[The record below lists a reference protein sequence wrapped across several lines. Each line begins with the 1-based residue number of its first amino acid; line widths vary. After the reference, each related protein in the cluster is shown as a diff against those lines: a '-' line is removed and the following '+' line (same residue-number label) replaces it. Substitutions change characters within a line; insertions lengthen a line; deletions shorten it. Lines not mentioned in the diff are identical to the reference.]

1 MKFLIVKCTPLG
13 DQWECDANREPMFIC
28 DDWSTL
34 KLDYQ
39 FEAYRINDDNTFTLV
54 KDYETPLEYG
64 MALYSWGEGDPE
76 EVKPKVAKKWRG
88 YTRNNPVPKKAVKE
102 MSHKGVTELDDNLSN
117 CGTITWFYG
126 GRYWVYGEYF
136 DSDYSL
142 GY

>member
-1 MKFLIVKCTPLG
+1 
-13 DQWECDANREPMFIC
+13 MFIC

-34 KLDYQ
+34 KLDYL

-54 KDYETPLEYG
+54 KNYDTPLEFG
-64 MALYSWGEGDPE
+64 MALYSWDKKSDPE

-88 YTRNNPVPKKAVKE
+88 YTRDNPVPKKAVKE
-102 MSHKGVTELDDNLSN
+102 MSHKGVTELDDDLSN
-117 CGTITWFYG
+117 GGTITWFCD

-136 DSDYSL
+136 DSSYSL